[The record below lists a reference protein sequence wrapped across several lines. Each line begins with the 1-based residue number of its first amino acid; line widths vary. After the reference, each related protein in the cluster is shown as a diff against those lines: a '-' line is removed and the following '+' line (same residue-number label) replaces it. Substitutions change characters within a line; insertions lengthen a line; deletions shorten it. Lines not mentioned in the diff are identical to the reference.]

1 MRERPGSVNLRSF
14 HIGVDLGQRVDH
26 TGFVVVE
33 QQVVVGSK
41 MDPVHFEYERE
52 RRMYVKLVERVRLGQ
67 GFHEVIE
74 EIERLT
80 HAPELEGANVT
91 TAVDATGLGI
101 VVTEGLRRKRLRG
114 ELYPVVITGGQ
125 EGSYRDG
132 YYPTPRTELL
142 LGVQKAFEQ
151 DGLRVAGDVP
161 TWGLLEGELLAMR
174 KVQRGRGPRFESSG
188 KHDDLV
194 FALALALFGARMRV
208 LPVDPEG
215 VRRRMGR

>member
-1 MRERPGSVNLRSF
+1 MSEKPGKVNLRSF
-14 HIGVDLGQRVDH
+14 HIGVDLGQRVDY

-33 QQVVVGSK
+33 QQVVVSSRR
-41 MDPVHFEYERE
+41 DPVTYEFERE

-67 GFHEVIE
+67 GFHEVVE

-80 HAPELEGANVT
+80 HAPELSEGNVT

-101 VVTEGLRRKRLRG
+101 VVSEDLRRKRLRG

-125 EGSYRDG
+125 EGVYRDG

-151 DGLRVAGDVP
+151 QGLRVAGELP
-161 TWGLLEGELLAMR
+161 MWGALEGELLAMR
-174 KVQRGRGPRFESSG
+174 KVQSARGPRFETQG

-194 FALALALFGARMRV
+194 FALALALFGMRARM
-208 LPVDPEG
+208 LPVEPEE
-215 VRRRMGR
+215 VRRRSGW